1 MMGNKQTKML
11 IVLMVFLFV
20 IIRPNIAYAYVDPG
34 TGTLLFQFLL
44 AAIVGALFVL
54 KNIRI
59 KIVSFIKG
67 IFSSSGKE

>member
-1 MMGNKQTKML
+1 MMGNKQKIL
-11 IVLMVFLFV
+11 IFLVVFLFV
-20 IIRPNIAYAYVDPG
+20 IIKPNIAYAYVDPG